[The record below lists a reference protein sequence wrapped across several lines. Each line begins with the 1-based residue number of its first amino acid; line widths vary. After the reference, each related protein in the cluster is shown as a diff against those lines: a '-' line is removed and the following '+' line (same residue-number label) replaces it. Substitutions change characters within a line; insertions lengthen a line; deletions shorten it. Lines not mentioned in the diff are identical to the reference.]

1 MGIIKSNIL
10 PNKRLL
16 TRKTQLVRDYKYAKR
31 QFWFFA
37 IKLANGLADEVARF
51 TVQGLNIEVI
61 LHQDCQDD
69 YFVANASELKRY
81 LL

>member
-1 MGIIKSNIL
+1 VGIIKSNIL

-37 IKLANGLADEVARF
+37 LKLANGLADEVARF
-51 TVQGLNIEVI
+51 TVQGL
-61 LHQDCQDD
+61 
-69 YFVANASELKRY
+69 
-81 LL
+81 